1 MDTTTTEPTK
11 RTITLT
17 NHAPVTIREDA
28 WPIISSA
35 RWWRGEIESQADRK
49 WWMKVRRHADGR
61 TIVYGGYTTR
71 WQGEHDRKAGEL
83 LNDEGPTTVV
93 AIRMIAAELGAPDD
107 LVRAMI
113 ADLPAVEIE

>member
-1 MDTTTTEPTK
+1 MDTTTTEPMAK

-17 NHAPVTIREDA
+17 NHAPVTIREDT

-61 TIVYGGYTTR
+61 TIVYGGYQTK
-71 WQGEHDRKAGEL
+71 WQGEADRKAGEL
-83 LNDEGPTTVV
+83 LDSDKPTVITIRLV
-93 AIRMIAAELGAPDD
+93 ADDLGAPDD